1 MEGCVAKGLYLSHDG
16 RVLVAYETTERELS
30 VFEKHAELEA
40 AEGDGERALATID
53 QGLATARE
61 TGEHISDA
69 KLLRLRG
76 DILSKHDPAN
86 PARAEEAFKTAIAIA
101 KQQGA
106 RSYGLLGVACVGQ
119 GLPIV
124 RPPGRSPRRPRRPRS
139 TGFAPTPGDARDRG
153 G

>member
-106 RSYGLLGVACVGQ
+106 RSYGLLASLALAKVYQ
-119 GLPIV
+119 SS
-124 RPPGRSPRRPRRPRS
+124 GRLAEAHAVLAPALD
-139 TGFAPTPGDARDRG
+139 GFAPTPGDARDRG